1 MGSEESI
8 KAYLEKTR
16 PMIDREIEKLIPRRM
31 DASSLAGMFGK
42 PRYVY
47 DEESLTKSLSEPV
60 WDLLDRGGK
69 RWRPALFLL
78 IVEALGKNPA
88 EWADIAAITEV
99 IHEGT
104 LMIDD
109 VEDTGELRRGKP
121 CTHKLFGGDI
131 AINAGNFMYYAP
143 AKVLMNRELDPETR
157 KRVYD
162 AYLQEMINIGAGQ
175 GMDIW
180 WHKGKNQNVKEEQ
193 YIQMVAYKTGTLPR
207 MAARLAVIVSG
218 GTPEQEE
225 KIGALAE
232 ALGVGF
238 QIQDDILD
246 IVSSG
251 EERDKFGKPFG
262 NDITEGKRT
271 LMVIRTLQVSDE
283 TTKKR
288 LLEILDSHT
297 KDPKLIQEAINI
309 IRKSGSVEYARKKGD
324 EAVEKAWREAEPHF
338 PESEAKRILKALID
352 FSITRKH

>member
-1 MGSEESI
+1 MGPEDSI

-31 DASSLAGMFGK
+31 DSSSLAAMFGK

-78 IVEALGKNPA
+78 IVEALGKNPDD
-88 EWADIAAITEV
+88 WKDIAAITEV
-99 IHEGT
+99 VHEGS
-104 LMIDD
+104 LIIDD
-109 VEDTGELRRGKP
+109 IEDRGELRRGKP
-121 CTHKLFGGDI
+121 CTHKLFGEDI

-143 AKVLMNRELDPETR
+143 VKALMKRELDKETL
-157 KRVYD
+157 KRAYD
-162 AYLQEMINIGAGQ
+162 AYIQEMINISLGQ

-180 WHKGKNQNVKEEQ
+180 WHKGKNPYVKEEQ
-193 YIQMVAYKTGTLPR
+193 YLQMVAYKTGTLVR

-218 GTPEQEE
+218 GTDEQEE

-246 IVSSG
+246 IISSG
-251 EERDKFGKPFG
+251 EDRKCFGKPTG

-271 LMVIRTLQVSDE
+271 LMVIRTLQTSDPA
-283 TTKKR
+283 TRKR

-297 KDPKLIQEAINI
+297 RDPKLIKDAIDI
-309 IRKSGSVEYARKKGD
+309 IRKSGSVEYARKKGN
-324 EAVEKAWREAEPHF
+324 EIVENAWKEAEPHI
-338 PESEAKRILKALID
+338 PESGAKNILKALIE
-352 FSITRKH
+352 FSLSRKH

>member
-1 MGSEESI
+1 MDPEDSI
-8 KAYLEKTR
+8 KAYLDKVR

-31 DASSLAGMFGK
+31 DASSLAGIFGR

-78 IVEALGKNPA
+78 IVEALGKNPD
-88 EWADIAAITEV
+88 EWKDIAAITEV
-99 IHEGT
+99 VHNGT

-121 CTHKLFGGDI
+121 CTHNLFGEDI
-131 AINAGNFMYYAP
+131 AINAGNFMYYVPVKA
-143 AKVLMNRELDPETR
+143 LMKRDLDKKTM
-157 KRVYD
+157 KRAYD
-162 AYLQEMINIGAGQ
+162 VYLQEMINIAVGQ

-180 WHKGKNQNVKEEQ
+180 WHKGKNTNVTEEQ
-193 YIQMVAYKTGTLPR
+193 YLQMVAYKTGTLAR

-251 EERDKFGKPFG
+251 EEREKFGKTFG

-271 LMVIRTLQVSDE
+271 LMVIRTLQTSDSA
-283 TTKKR
+283 TRKR

-297 KDPKLIQEAINI
+297 RDPRLMQEAIDI
-309 IRKSGSVEYARKKGD
+309 IRKSGSVEYARKKGND
-324 EAVEKAWREAEPHF
+324 IVEKAWKEAEPHL
-338 PESEAKRILKALID
+338 PDSGAKKTLKALID
-352 FSITRKH
+352 FSVSRKH